1 MEDNIDLP
9 ENTIVLESP
18 HTDAKIYIIGTAHVS
33 EKSVNDVK
41 KLIKMVKPNQVVL
54 ELCENR
60 IGIIEPKKLNDLKM
74 KIDSLKDDPM
84 RESIIEELDLE
95 VTDEEIQ
102 QEKNSKNSFF
112 DNLKKGL
119 KSKNDLIT
127 VMLGV
132 FYQSVTKNLNVK
144 VGDEMKYAAVEAIKN
159 GSTIVL
165 GDRDIKITLKRSW
178 NSLTLWKKIKFLVYI
193 IVSSFKDIK
202 AEDIER
208 LKSTDIMTELIEELG
223 TQFPTLVE
231 HIITERDLYLT
242 ESLRK
247 CPGPVVVGV
256 VGLGH
261 LKGIQKYW
269 KKDIDIKNLKQL
281 PPNRSSKFRY
291 LILASFLILLV
302 SIIIYQFK

>member
-1 MEDNIDLP
+1 MEDNIEIP
-9 ENTIVLESP
+9 ENTIILTSP
-18 HTDAKIYIIGTAHVS
+18 HTNAKIYIIGTAHVS

-54 ELCENR
+54 ELCQNR

-74 KIDSLKDDPM
+74 KIDQLQDDPM
-84 RESIIEELDLE
+84 RESIIENLELE

-102 QEKNSKNSFF
+102 QEKDAKNGFF

-119 KSKNDLIT
+119 KSKNDIIT

-132 FYQSVTKNLNVK
+132 FYQSVTKNLSVK

-178 NSLTLWKKIKFLVYI
+178 HSLSIWKKIKFLAYI
-193 IVSSFKDIK
+193 IISSFKDIK
-202 AEDIER
+202 AEDVEK
-208 LKSTDIMTELIEELG
+208 LKSSDIMSELIEELSA
-223 TQFPTLVE
+223 QFPSLVE

-269 KKDIDIKNLKQL
+269 NKDIDINNLKQL
-281 PPNRSSKFRY
+281 PPDNNSKRKF
-291 LILASFLILLV
+291 LIYASFLILFV